1 MPALALKQIEQQ
13 ENSSFLQARLRQ
25 ETAEVKNAHKA
36 KVIEF
41 MVSEGIKKIA
51 ALDYPARLKFEKWL
65 GDKTTASSLRHY
77 ILAFD
82 KIKQYS
88 VRKEIHIMA
97 DGKTVRPN
105 YENTILFLPYHPDL
119 NIAAMF
125 RKSTKKNELAW
136 DFTRKAP
143 EQMKRQVFDIL
154 HYALENN
161 TSF

>member
-82 KIKQYS
+82 KIK
-88 VRKEIHIMA
+88 
-97 DGKTVRPN
+97 
-105 YENTILFLPYHPDL
+105 
-119 NIAAMF
+119 
-125 RKSTKKNELAW
+125 
-136 DFTRKAP
+136 
-143 EQMKRQVFDIL
+143 
-154 HYALENN
+154 
-161 TSF
+161 